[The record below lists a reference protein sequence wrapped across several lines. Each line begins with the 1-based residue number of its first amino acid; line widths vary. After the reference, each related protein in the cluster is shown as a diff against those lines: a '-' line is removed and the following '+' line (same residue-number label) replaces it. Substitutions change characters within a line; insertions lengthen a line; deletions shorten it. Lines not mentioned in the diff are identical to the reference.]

1 MLQKLRESKLLFW
14 SIELLVVALLIFV
27 CTRIS
32 FLFAPIGIFISTIF
46 VPLLLSGF
54 IFYILNPVVTL
65 VEKIRIKGH
74 KLPHTLVVL
83 FVMLAVFLIIAGAL
97 MLVVPQLVEQITR
110 LLNSLP
116 SFTDSIQTQ
125 MTNFLHSDLAR
136 KLDLK
141 VSANTIESSLEKYA
155 KSFLL
160 GTANGLGT
168 VIGMITSFTIT
179 AVTVPVMVFYML
191 NDGHKFMP
199 SIKRFFEPSRADAI
213 EKLMV
218 KMSKTISQYI
228 DGQVIECLF
237 VAVFTSIGY
246 LIIGQPYALLLGVVA
261 GIANVIPYVG
271 PYIGIFPALLVALT
285 MGPWQLVWVVVVVI
299 VVQQVDGNL
308 IYPNVIGKTLQIHPL
323 TIIIILL
330 AAGNIA
336 GIGGMILAIP
346 FYAIVRTIVEFLWH
360 LSQVQDVIHPGDKV
374 KVEVL
379 QPGDEESAK

>member
-1 MLQKLRESKLLFW
+1 MMINKFKNSKLFFW
-14 SIELLVVALLIFV
+14 SVELLVVALLVFV

-32 FLFAPIGIFISTIF
+32 FLFEPIGIFISTIF

-54 IFYILNPVVTL
+54 MFYVLSPVVKL
-65 VEKIRIKGH
+65 VEKIKIKGH
-74 KLPHTLVVL
+74 KIPHTLVVL
-83 FVMLAVFLIIAGAL
+83 LVMLAVFAIFAGAL
-97 MLVVPQLVEQITR
+97 MLVVPQLISQIAK
-110 LLNSLP
+110 LLANLP

-125 MTNFLHSDLAR
+125 MNKFLQSDFVR
-136 KLDLK
+136 KLNLK
-141 VSANTIESSLEKYA
+141 ISTSSVEGQIEKYA

-168 VIGMITSFTIT
+168 AIGMITSFTIT
-179 AVTVPVMVFYML
+179 AITVPVMVFYML
-191 NDGHKFMP
+191 NDGHKFMT
-199 SIKRFFEPSRADAI
+199 SIKRFFEPTRADAI
-213 EKLMV
+213 EKLMI

-237 VAVFTSIGY
+237 ITVFTSIGY
-246 LIIGQPYALLLGVVA
+246 LIIQQPYALLLGVVA
-261 GIANVIPYVG
+261 GIANIIPYVG

-285 MGPWQLVWVVVVVI
+285 VSPWQLVWVIVVVVI
-299 VVQQVDGNL
+299 VQQVDGNV
-308 IYPNVIGKTLQIHPL
+308 IYPNIIGKTLKIHPL

-346 FYAIVRTIVEFLWH
+346 FYAIVRTIVEFFWH
-360 LSQVQDVIHPGDKV
+360 LARVQNAVYGKDGREI

-379 QPGDEESAK
+379 QPNSKD